1 MKKIQDR
8 ACARQERL
16 LSNKGDSACLRAL
29 AQMLLLC
36 LLATVEGGCS
46 GKEKAL
52 PPAPAVE
59 TADVIKKDVPVYSEW
74 VGTTDGLVNATIRAQ
89 VTGYLIKQNYTEG
102 SFVKKGDVLF
112 EIDPRP
118 FTAALEEAQGV
129 LARQEAR
136 LATAKADLARV
147 LPLAKENALS
157 KKDRD
162 DAVGAEQSAQ
172 ADVRAARAAV
182 EKARV
187 DLGFT
192 KIVSPIDGIAGIA
205 KAQIGDLVGTQQ
217 SAELTMVSTL
227 DPIKVYISA
236 SEQEYLKFMQQLTG
250 REQDTP
256 LDLFLA
262 DGSLYSHKG
271 AFAFADR
278 QVGVK
283 TGTIT
288 VATLFP
294 NPGNILRPGQ
304 FARVR
309 AALRVKRDALLVPQR
324 AVTELQGG
332 YQVAVVDQDSVVHIR
347 PVKAAERSDRFWII
361 DEGLTAGVRV
371 VVEGVQK
378 VKEGM
383 KVSPKAFQPSNN
395 GNPSAQPAP
404 AAAGSPKQG

>member
-8 ACARQERL
+8 ACARQGRL
-16 LSNKGDSACLRAL
+16 LFNKSDSACLRVL

-36 LLATVEGGCS
+36 LVVPFAGGCS
-46 GKEKAL
+46 GKDKAP

-89 VTGYLIKQNYTEG
+89 VTGYLVKQHYTEG
-102 SFVKKGDVLF
+102 SFVRKGDVLF

-118 FTAALEEAQGV
+118 FTASLEEAQGV
-129 LARQEAR
+129 LGRQEAR

-147 LPLAKENALS
+147 LPLAEANALS

-182 EKARV
+182 DKAQV

-192 KIVSPIDGIAGIA
+192 KIISPIDGIAGIA
-205 KAQIGDLVGTQQ
+205 RAQIGDLVGTPQ
-217 SAELTMVSTL
+217 SAELTMVSTV

-250 REQDTP
+250 GEQEIS
-256 LDLFLA
+256 LDLLLA
-262 DGSLYSHKG
+262 DASLYPHKG
-271 AFAFADR
+271 TFAFADR
-278 QVGVK
+278 QVNVK

-288 VATLFP
+288 VAALFP
-294 NPGNILRPGQ
+294 NPGNMLRPGQ

-309 AALRVKRDALLVPQR
+309 AALRIKKDALLVPQR

-332 YQVAVVDQDSVVHIR
+332 YQVAVVDQDAVVHIR
-347 PVKAAERSDRFWII
+347 PIKAGERSGRFWII
-361 DEGLTAGVRV
+361 DDGLTAGERV

-383 KVSPKAFQPSNN
+383 QVSPKPFEPAGNN
-395 GNPSAQPAP
+395 RAALSAP
-404 AAAGSPKQG
+404 AAAGSPQRR